1 LDRIERDNMSEP
13 INSINSR
20 ATQPD
25 KPTGLNPKKP
35 ADVAARSDKPI
46 SMKDEFILSDV
57 AKKALEQ
64 EPSFDRE
71 KVKAIRLAIQEGKY
85 PLNTRSIAE
94 NFISMESLIGNKK
107 PDL

>member
-1 LDRIERDNMSEP
+1 MDRTERDDMSEP

-25 KPTGLNPKKP
+25 RPTSLNPKKNT
-35 ADVAARSDKPI
+35 DVTTSNDKPV
-46 SMKDEFILSDV
+46 SMRDEFILSDV

-71 KVKAIRLAIQEGKY
+71 KIDAIRLAIQEGNY
-85 PLNTRSIAE
+85 PLNTRRIAE
-94 NFISMESLIGNKK
+94 NFIAMESMIGNKK
-107 PDL
+107 LDQ

>member
-1 LDRIERDNMSEP
+1 LDRIERENMSEP

-20 ATQPD
+20 ATQTD
-25 KPTGLNPKKP
+25 KPTSFNTKKP
-35 ADVAARSDKPI
+35 AEVATNSENTVSRR
-46 SMKDEFILSDV
+46 DEFILSDV

-71 KVKAIRLAIQEGKY
+71 KVNAIRLAIQEGNY
-85 PLNTRSIAE
+85 PLNTRRIAE

-107 PDL
+107 QDF